1 MATVITSTTFADE
14 FNTGT
19 STNLNANVS
28 DVITTTINLY
38 EETTI
43 DAGRDSSY
51 NITMSNTFADG
62 INGIGFNGSLG
73 HILLT
78 LDSSFSSDID
88 DSILIGLE
96 GREVTTSGFATNY
109 TGLVVAVGI
118 SPFAD
123 KYIVLENVNL
133 AQGVD
138 ASAIG
143 VFYFSGNVEAID
155 FEYVLNDSGNRSS
168 IDGNGYPVFS
178 TPTNILDAS
187 DTGTIHSIPTKYNGA
202 FNTGSLTVQG
212 KGKITSG
219 NIYNRQSFQLIH
231 TTQATPISIYGDGS
245 TTQPEGLSLDYING
259 SAIFTEGNIGHYATN
274 ITLKENPSDTGID
287 PLYPSGGLDQDNT
300 VGIIDISPQVST
312 FNQKYLQGATNY
324 STSNFSII
332 RTSDSEDSGGVPL
345 VNAKFTVSF
354 DIDNTSDSPFSDGN
368 TKVKIGI
375 ENIPDS
381 LDETLDY
388 TQAFLSDSVISTL
401 GDAAATG
408 TATGNASSIT
418 NYTAT
423 YNSATSISISFD
435 VEFSSGAITQINN
448 SSIPYFS
455 IYAETQ
461 NYLLGYTD
469 SDRVV
474 LQPFS
479 GEGIPNILLDPATV
493 NGTQFITAPYDD
505 FSTGIDAS
513 DIDGFK
519 VQLLTGST
527 NFSLDWTDRPELRL
541 TSVEQKLVL
550 KNTSTLEE
558 IELDTTTIPVSV
570 FRLIDNEYPDTNNYS
585 ILKGFKIPN
594 DEVRNKIEMTNISD
608 VSNVR
613 TFEVFFP
620 FFIRWEDY
628 TELITNN
635 VQSSILD
642 SSEPFNGVNYDIN
655 RIDDI
660 ANWEVDYRI
669 TINSEESGVVFSQD
683 FDYTIPTSN
692 YDEHPDVL
700 SRSIDS
706 FEEDGVTSLEVSGEK
721 YIDSK
726 NKTVIVGTWNM
737 NYTPTAITEFEIEF
751 YIEAFENGSPTKIQ
765 RISSVNDLLS
775 SSWFSS
781 TTGDG
786 LVTKSISG
794 DSCIGTVYIDN
805 DKLVNYESYTIY
817 GTFYNPKRPDEGLLV
832 ESGDSFI
839 TEGGDFLIEDF

>member
-14 FNTGT
+14 FNAGT

-38 EETTI
+38 EETTF
-43 DAGRDSSY
+43 DAGRDASY
-51 NITMSNTFADG
+51 NMTMTNTATFG
-62 INGIGFNGSLG
+62 NVGNIVLTFN
-73 HILLT
+73 
-78 LDSSFSSDID
+78 SDFGGVID
-88 DSILIGLE
+88 DRTLNNLV
-96 GREVTTSGFATNY
+96 GREVTTLNFINANYTSIVKSVGSSSMVLEATN
-109 TGLVVAVGI
+109 VA
-118 SPFAD
+118 SAP
-123 KYIVLENVNL
+123 ET
-133 AQGVD
+133 
-138 ASAIG
+138 SAIG
-143 VFYFSGNVEAID
+143 VVYFSGNVEAID
-155 FEYVLNDSGNRSS
+155 FEYLFSEGGSSPS

-187 DTGTIHSIPTKYNGA
+187 DTGTIHDIPAKYNGA

-219 NIYNRQSFQLIH
+219 NIYNRQSFEIVH
-231 TTQATPISIYGDGS
+231 ITQATPISIYNDGS
-245 TTQPEGLSLDYING
+245 TTQPEDLSLDYING
-259 SAIFTEGNIGHYATN
+259 SALFVEGRAGNYKANI
-274 ITLKENPSDTGID
+274 ILKENPSDIGID
-287 PLYPSGGLDQDNT
+287 FTQAISSFNQSSAGS
-300 VGIIDISPQVST
+300 IIDIFPQVST
-312 FNQKYLQGATNY
+312 FNQKYLQGATDY

-345 VNAKFTVSF
+345 VNAKFTVAF
-354 DIDNTSDSPFSDGN
+354 DIDNTGNVFSDGN

-388 TQAFLSDSVISTL
+388 TQAFLSDSVIATL

-435 VEFSSGAITQINN
+435 VEFSANAITQINN

-493 NGTQFITAPYDD
+493 NGTQFITAPYND

-513 DIDGFK
+513 AIDGFK

-527 NFSLDWTDRPELRL
+527 NFSLDWTNRPELRL

-570 FRLIDNEYPDTNNYS
+570 FNLINGEYPDTNNYS
-585 ILKGFKIPN
+585 VLKGFKIPN
-594 DEVRNKIEMTNISD
+594 DEVRNKIEMVNISD

-628 TELITNN
+628 TKLIT
-635 VQSSILD
+635 QDIPSSILD
-642 SSEPFNGVNYDIN
+642 SNEPFNGVNYDIN

-692 YDEHPDVL
+692 YNEHPDVL

-805 DKLVNYESYTIY
+805 TKLVNYESYTIY